1 MPSDMSRAPT
11 SPDADFTLYLHAELL
26 PNIRQ
31 ITLYV
36 SLPRSSAFDGVQPQL
51 ELSESRKSVIVSLT
65 EPFHHVAE
73 TIKLPARVG
82 DAARRI
88 LKPNAGPLSAS
99 KPTVNNHDY
108 SFRMPIDADDESLAP
123 RDELIDEYV
132 PWTAADMSSATR
144 IRCRACGTALLKNPT
159 RDSAPRDGD
168 RAVSNGWT
176 WKDLP
181 SGNWAEMMDFWHCH
195 KPDPHEHNP
204 DTETNAALRVEEANA
219 QVKGYGASSQVE
231 ATPGSVFIDVAT
243 FLLAEPDCAGLR
255 KVWIPHPM
263 FLILFFAIVFW
274 LEYVPLIIGQLRRR
288 PFLFNGMVFDTIA
301 LYQHLHI
308 TVAGILRCC
317 FTSASRLKGS
327 YPLLADGFRSCADE
341 LVCSRCHT
349 MAILLVHPFL
359 LQRQS
364 WIFKSIQ
371 TSGSGMKQIRY
382 IHAHR

>member
-1 MPSDMSRAPT
+1 MSRAPT

-263 FLILFFAIVFW
+263 FLILFFAIVFGLNMSLSSSGN
-274 LEYVPLIIGQLRRR
+274 LEGDHFFSMEWFP
-288 PFLFNGMVFDTIA
+288 
-301 LYQHLHI
+301 
-308 TVAGILRCC
+308 
-317 FTSASRLKGS
+317 
-327 YPLLADGFRSCADE
+327 
-341 LVCSRCHT
+341 
-349 MAILLVHPFL
+349 ILLPYINICILPWLGFCGAVSHRLRGSRAVILSWQMDFALVRTSWCALGVIPSHSTGAPFFASTSVLDLQVHPD
-359 LQRQS
+359 
-364 WIFKSIQ
+364 
-371 TSGSGMKQIRY
+371 
-382 IHAHR
+382 